1 MKDLLG
7 VAGVLLLLAGITA
20 LIIGTARYFFPMLE
34 QFFPESFKKPLSFQY
49 GTYYFLAG
57 LICLL
62 LV

>member
-20 LIIGTARYFFPMLE
+20 LIIGTARYFFPTLE

>member
-7 VAGVLLLLAGITA
+7 VAGVLLLLAGVTA
-20 LIIGTARYFFPMLE
+20 LIIGTARYLFPMLE